1 MGGYLSEAAGVF
13 GSRPLYKML
22 GYFSIIGLLRLHCL
36 LGDYYLALD
45 VMSNIDLMQRVG
57 RFPRFP
63 PLIVSRFLIVFALIF
78 FFRVCSPGSPP
89 ATLPPSTMLDFAT

>member
-1 MGGYLSEAAGVF
+1 MSSLLIIFFPSFVDSEAAGVF

-45 VMSNIDLMQRVG
+45 VMSNIDLMQRV
-57 RFPRFP
+57 
-63 PLIVSRFLIVFALIF
+63 
-78 FFRVCSPGSPP
+78 
-89 ATLPPSTMLDFAT
+89 